1 MVQGW
6 HKQAVSV
13 LSSFMAQNERI
24 FIGLRR
30 LPEPWHSA
38 SHLASNTNL
47 SGYTSNQ

>member
-6 HKQAVSV
+6 HKPADFVWSG
-13 LSSFMAQNERI
+13 SFMAQKRI

-38 SHLASNTNL
+38 SHLSGNTNL
-47 SGYTSNQ
+47 SGYTSDQ